1 MLSTL
6 LTELDHILHDKFSF
20 TEARQKQFAA
30 FFSHY
35 NAGDW
40 IYPGVVKRQL
50 SVSIEDSYRILSAL
64 EKAKVLE
71 SWYEYCCGH
80 CQRVLGTV
88 QRFNEL
94 PESFDCEVCGTHM
107 NTMDNTIKIY
117 KVCQP

>member
-1 MLSTL
+1 MINIL
-6 LTELDHILHDKFSF
+6 LLKRVRSNSPL
-20 TEARQKQFAA
+20 
-30 FFSHY
+30 FSHTTMLE
-35 NAGDW
+35 